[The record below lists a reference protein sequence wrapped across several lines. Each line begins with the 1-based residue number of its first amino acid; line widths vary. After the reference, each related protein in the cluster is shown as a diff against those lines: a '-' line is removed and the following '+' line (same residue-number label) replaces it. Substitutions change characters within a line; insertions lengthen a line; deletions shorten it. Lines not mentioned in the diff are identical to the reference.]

1 MLGTAPV
8 TTSSPSTLPLDVDVL
23 AIATAV
29 PEHKLDQEAAL
40 EMALAYIPDF
50 KSSASIFSNTGI
62 ATRHSCVPLA
72 WHHEKNGWPERASVF
87 QSAAS
92 ALLETVARDLLAKSN
107 LSPEDVGAVVVA
119 CTTGVAVP
127 GLDVMLVNRLGLPAT
142 TERLPI
148 FGLGCAG
155 GVSGL
160 ARAARLAQTLERA
173 EDRGEHVLFLAVELC
188 TINCRNG
195 DRSMANFVSTALFA
209 DGAAGVILRGPGV
222 GAGSATDAAE
232 NDTHSGPA
240 PIATLR
246 ATGEHMWEASE
257 YVMGWS
263 VENDGFGVVI
273 STDIPQYAR
282 KGLRPATDAF
292 LQRHGLSLSDITGFA
307 FHPGGRKVLEA
318 IEGALETDRE
328 ALRHGWGVLNDYG
341 NMSSPTALFVLE
353 RTIAE
358 GASGRHLMGAF
369 GPGFTVALAV
379 LDL

>member
-1 MLGTAPV
+1 MLDTAD
-8 TTSSPSTLPLDVDVL
+8 TAAKRSDTLPLDVDVM
-23 AIATAV
+23 AVATTV
-29 PEHKLDQEAAL
+29 PEHRMDQEAAL

-50 KSSASIFSNTGI
+50 RSSASIFANTGI
-62 ATRHSCVPLA
+62 TTRHSCVPLA
-72 WHHEKNGWPERASVF
+72 WHHQKNGWPERAAVF
-87 QSAAS
+87 QKSAGDM
-92 ALLETVARDLLAKSN
+92 LERVSRDLIDKAGLA
-107 LSPEDVGAVVVA
+107 PQDIGAVVVA

-127 GLDVMLVNRLGLPAT
+127 GLDVMMVNRLGLPPEC
-142 TERLPI
+142 ERLPI

-160 ARAARLAQTLERA
+160 ARAARMAQTLER
-173 EDRGEHVLFLAVELC
+173 GHVLFLAVELC

-195 DRSMANFVSTALFA
+195 DRSMSNFVSTALFA
-209 DGAAGVILRGPGV
+209 DGAAGVILRGPEATKAV
-222 GAGSATDAAE
+222 KSSGASAPVAQ
-232 NDTHSGPA
+232 
-240 PIATLR
+240 LR

-263 VENDGFGVVI
+263 IEEDGFGVVI

-282 KGLRPATDAF
+282 KGLRPATDTF
-292 LQRHGLSLSDITGFA
+292 LERYGLTVADMEGYV

-353 RTIAE
+353 RTLSD

-369 GPGFTVALAV
+369 GPGFTVALAL
-379 LDL
+379 LDV